1 MSFLLDTNTL
11 SELRKPAGDP
21 LVKRWIAPI
30 PTDELFLSMLN
41 VGEIRRGI
49 ERLRRHDAAQAAVFE
64 VWLTSLRRNYSDR
77 ILPVTMEIAEEWARL
92 TVPNPLPV
100 IDGLLAA
107 TARVHGLTLVTRNT
121 ADFARTG
128 VRLPN
133 PFTPV
138 P

>member
-11 SELRKPAGDP
+11 AELRKPAGDP
-21 LVKRWIAPI
+21 LVQRWIEPI
-30 PTDELFLSMLN
+30 PTDELFLSVLN

-49 ERLRRHDAAQAAVFE
+49 ERLRRHDSAQAAVFE
-64 VWLTSLRRNYSDR
+64 VWLTSLRRKYADR

-121 ADFARTG
+121 ADFAATG
-128 VRLPN
+128 VPLLN
-133 PFTPV
+133 PFTPA